1 MCIHINWCYYY
12 KTTLNTVKQI
22 LKGECT
28 IINPNYSLKAWG
40 WEGFET
46 FTKAAFI
53 WYSKNSNIVEYHYNL
68 K

>member
-1 MCIHINWCYYY
+1 MYS
-12 KTTLNTVKQI
+12 
-22 LKGECT
+22 T
-28 IINPNYSLKAWG
+28 IINPNHSLKAWG